1 MSSDALAVTRVPDA
15 VYEALRESILSQRE
29 APGSAVTEQAIADR
43 FGVARPTAKAALERL
58 VAEGLLRRTAHK
70 TARVPELTRDDIV
83 DLYASRAV
91 VEEAA
96 LRTLAADGVVP
107 IAAIAA
113 QRMLVDAASS
123 PRSRGDDSRDA
134 APPTPATSTNSAPS
148 HAESHSDSAPLARAD
163 IAFHRALV
171 EAQRSPRL
179 ARLHSLLMGEIE
191 LCTGQVQAHRLLALN
206 DVIAQHQ
213 GILDAV
219 TARDSERAGRLTR
232 AHIEG
237 ARDRLL
243 TRYDHTHPP
252 EATPAVVTNDG
263 VFESHHP

>member
-29 APGSAVTEQAIADR
+29 APGTAVTEQAIADR
-43 FGVARPTAKAALERL
+43 FGVARPTAKVALERL
-58 VAEGLLRRTAHK
+58 VADGLLRREAHK

-83 DLYASRAV
+83 DLYANRAI

-113 QRMLVDAASS
+113 QRMLVDAASDAS
-123 PRSRGDDSRDA
+123 TADRSG
-134 APPTPATSTNSAPS
+134 
-148 HAESHSDSAPLARAD
+148 PLARAD

-179 ARLHSLLMGEIE
+179 ARLHALLMGEIE
-191 LCTGQVQAHRLLALN
+191 LCTGQVQAHRLLALD
-206 DVIAQHQ
+206 DVVAQHQ

-219 TARDSERAGRLTR
+219 AAGDPDRAGALTR

-237 ARDRLL
+237 ARNRLL
-243 TRYDHTHPP
+243 ARYDLTHTK
-252 EATPAVVTNDG
+252 D
-263 VFESHHP
+263 

>member
-1 MSSDALAVTRVPDA
+1 MSSNALAVTRVPDA

-83 DLYASRAV
+83 DLYSSRAV

-113 QRMLVDAASS
+113 QRMLVDAAADAT
-123 PRSRGDDSRDA
+123 PLGDA
-134 APPTPATSTNSAPS
+134 
-148 HAESHSDSAPLARAD
+148 APLARAD

-179 ARLHSLLMGEIE
+179 ARLHALLMGEIE

-219 TARDSERAGRLTR
+219 TAGDPERAGLLTR

-243 TRYDHTHPP
+243 ARYDHTRPSQIT
-252 EATPAVVTNDG
+252 ELQGGDTP
-263 VFESHHP
+263 

>member
-1 MSSDALAVTRVPDA
+1 MDERLAVTSLPHA
-15 VYEALRESILSQRE
+15 VYEALRESILAQHE
-29 APGSAVTEQAIADR
+29 PPGATVTEKAVADR

-58 VAEGLLRRTAHK
+58 VAEGLLRRNTHK
-70 TARVPELTRDDIV
+70 TARVPQLDRDDIV
-83 DLYASRAV
+83 DLYANRAV

-96 LRTLAADGVVP
+96 LRSLAAVSRPPADAV
-107 IAAIAA
+107 AA
-113 QRMLVDAASS
+113 QQVLVAAAAGPSPDADT
-123 PRSRGDDSRDA
+123 G
-134 APPTPATSTNSAPS
+134 
-148 HAESHSDSAPLARAD
+148 PLARAD

-171 EAQRSPRL
+171 EAQPSPRL

-191 LCTGQVQAHRLLALN
+191 LCTGQVLAHKLLALD

-219 TARDSERAGRLTR
+219 AAGDPDRAGRLTR

-243 TRYDHTHPP
+243 GYFDSVRDRGDT
-252 EATPAVVTNDG
+252 V
-263 VFESHHP
+263 

>member
-83 DLYASRAV
+83 DLYSSRAV

-113 QRMLVDAASS
+113 QRMLVDAAAA
-123 PRSRGDDSRDA
+123 DA
-134 APPTPATSTNSAPS
+134 APLGDA
-148 HAESHSDSAPLARAD
+148 APLARAD

-179 ARLHSLLMGEIE
+179 ARLHALLMGEIE

-219 TARDSERAGRLTR
+219 AAGDPERAGQLTR

-243 TRYDHTHPP
+243 ARYDRTHPSQIT
-252 EATPAVVTNDG
+252 ELQGGDTP
-263 VFESHHP
+263 

>member
-1 MSSDALAVTRVPDA
+1 MSSAALAVTRVPDA

-29 APGSAVTEQAIADR
+29 APGSAITEQAIADR

-58 VAEGLLRRTAHK
+58 VGEGLLRRTAHK

-83 DLYASRAV
+83 DLYASRAI

-123 PRSRGDDSRDA
+123 ATTTDA
-134 APPTPATSTNSAPS
+134 SG
-148 HAESHSDSAPLARAD
+148 PLARAD

-179 ARLHSLLMGEIE
+179 ARLHALLMGEIE
-191 LCTGQVQAHRLLALN
+191 LCTGQVQAHRLLALD

-219 TARDSERAGRLTR
+219 SAGDPERAGQLTR

-243 TRYDHTHPP
+243 ARYDHTHASQIT
-252 EATPAVVTNDG
+252 ELQGGNTP
-263 VFESHHP
+263 

>member
-83 DLYASRAV
+83 DLYSARAI

-113 QRMLVDAASS
+113 QRMLVDAAAADAT
-123 PRSRGDDSRDA
+123 PHGDA
-134 APPTPATSTNSAPS
+134 
-148 HAESHSDSAPLARAD
+148 APLARAD

-191 LCTGQVQAHRLLALN
+191 LCTGQVQAHRLLALD

-219 TARDSERAGRLTR
+219 AAGDPDRAGLLTR

-243 TRYDHTHPP
+243 ARYDHTHASQIT
-252 EATPAVVTNDG
+252 ELRGGDTP
-263 VFESHHP
+263 

>member
-43 FGVARPTAKAALERL
+43 FGVARPTAKVALERL
-58 VAEGLLRRTAHK
+58 VADGLLRREAHK
-70 TARVPELTRDDIV
+70 TARVPELTRVDIV
-83 DLYASRAV
+83 DLYANRAI

-96 LRTLAADGVVP
+96 LRTLASDGVVP
-107 IAAIAA
+107 IAAISA
-113 QRMLVDAASS
+113 QRMLVDAASDAS
-123 PRSRGDDSRDA
+123 TADRSG
-134 APPTPATSTNSAPS
+134 
-148 HAESHSDSAPLARAD
+148 PLARAD

-179 ARLHSLLMGEIE
+179 ARLHAFLMGEIE
-191 LCTGQVQAHRLLALN
+191 LCTGQVQAHRLLALD
-206 DVIAQHQ
+206 DVVAQHQ

-219 TARDSERAGRLTR
+219 AAGEPELAGQLTR

-243 TRYDHTHPP
+243 ARYDAQHTQDTHA
-252 EATPAVVTNDG
+252 ED
-263 VFESHHP
+263 

>member
-1 MSSDALAVTRVPDA
+1 MVNADMSSDALAVTRVPDA

-29 APGSAVTEQAIADR
+29 APGTAVTEQAIADR
-43 FGVARPTAKAALERL
+43 FGVARPTAKVALERL
-58 VAEGLLRRTAHK
+58 VAEGLLRREAHK

-83 DLYASRAV
+83 DLYANRAI

-96 LRTLAADGVVP
+96 LRTLATDGVVP

-113 QRMLVDAASS
+113 QRMLVDAAS
-123 PRSRGDDSRDA
+123 DA
-134 APPTPATSTNSAPS
+134 STAD
-148 HAESHSDSAPLARAD
+148 HSGPLARAD

-179 ARLHSLLMGEIE
+179 ARLHALLMGEIE
-191 LCTGQVQAHRLLALN
+191 LCTGQVQAHRLLALD
-206 DVIAQHQ
+206 DVVAQHQ

-219 TARDSERAGRLTR
+219 ATGDPERAGTLTR

-243 TRYDHTHPP
+243 ARYDSQHA
-252 EATPAVVTNDG
+252 ED
-263 VFESHHP
+263 

>member
-43 FGVARPTAKAALERL
+43 FGVARPTAKVALERL
-58 VAEGLLRRTAHK
+58 VADGLLRREAHK
-70 TARVPELTRDDIV
+70 TARVPELTRVDIV
-83 DLYASRAV
+83 DLYANRAI

-107 IAAIAA
+107 LAAISAQRMLADAAIAA
-113 QRMLVDAASS
+113 SA
-123 PRSRGDDSRDA
+123 
-134 APPTPATSTNSAPS
+134 SAPG
-148 HAESHSDSAPLARAD
+148 SAVPPALARAD

-179 ARLHSLLMGEIE
+179 ARLHALLMGEIE
-191 LCTGQVQAHRLLALN
+191 LCTGQVQAHRLLALD
-206 DVIAQHQ
+206 DVVAQHQ

-219 TARDSERAGRLTR
+219 AAGDPALAGQLTR

-243 TRYDHTHPP
+243 ARYDAQHTH
-252 EATPAVVTNDG
+252 ATHAED
-263 VFESHHP
+263 

>member
-15 VYEALRESILSQRE
+15 VYEALRESILAQRE
-29 APGSAVTEQAIADR
+29 APGSAITEQAIADR
-43 FGVARPTAKAALERL
+43 FGIARPTAKVALERL

-83 DLYASRAV
+83 DLYANRAI

-96 LRTLAADGVVP
+96 LRTLAAEGVVP

-113 QRMLVDAASS
+113 QRMLVDAASEAS
-123 PRSRGDDSRDA
+123 SSDA
-134 APPTPATSTNSAPS
+134 
-148 HAESHSDSAPLARAD
+148 SAPLARAD

-179 ARLHSLLMGEIE
+179 ARLHALLMGEIE
-191 LCTGQVQAHRLLALN
+191 LCTGQVQAHRLLALD
-206 DVIAQHQ
+206 DVVAQHQ

-219 TARDSERAGRLTR
+219 AAADPELAGTLTR

-243 TRYDHTHPP
+243 ARYDQTHNASHTK
-252 EATPAVVTNDG
+252 D
-263 VFESHHP
+263 

>member
-29 APGSAVTEQAIADR
+29 APGTAVTEQAIADR
-43 FGVARPTAKAALERL
+43 FGVARPTAKVALERL
-58 VAEGLLRRTAHK
+58 VADGLLRREAHK

-83 DLYASRAV
+83 DLYANRAI

-113 QRMLVDAASS
+113 QRMLVDA
-123 PRSRGDDSRDA
+123 SRDA
-134 APPTPATSTNSAPS
+134 SRSAAHETSTVTSSSHPD

-179 ARLHSLLMGEIE
+179 ARLHALLMGEIE
-191 LCTGQVQAHRLLALN
+191 LCTGQVQAHRLLALD
-206 DVIAQHQ
+206 DVVAQHQ

-219 TARDSERAGRLTR
+219 AAGDPERAGAFTR

-243 TRYDHTHPP
+243 ARYDSQH
-252 EATPAVVTNDG
+252 ANAQNKKD
-263 VFESHHP
+263 

>member
-1 MSSDALAVTRVPDA
+1 MVNAGMSSEALSVTRVPDA

-29 APGSAVTEQAIADR
+29 APGTAVTEQAIADR
-43 FGVARPTAKAALERL
+43 FGVARPTAKVALERL
-58 VAEGLLRRTAHK
+58 VADGLLRREAHK
-70 TARVPELTRDDIV
+70 TARVPELTRADIV
-83 DLYASRAV
+83 DLYANRAI

-113 QRMLVDAASS
+113 QRMLVDAAS
-123 PRSRGDDSRDA
+123 DA
-134 APPTPATSTNSAPS
+134 STA
-148 HAESHSDSAPLARAD
+148 DRSAPLARAD

-179 ARLHSLLMGEIE
+179 AHLHALLMGEIE
-191 LCTGQVQAHRLLALN
+191 LCTGQVQAHRLLALD
-206 DVIAQHQ
+206 DVVAQHQ

-219 TARDSERAGRLTR
+219 AAGDPERAGTLTR

-243 TRYDHTHPP
+243 ARYDSQHA
-252 EATPAVVTNDG
+252 ED
-263 VFESHHP
+263 

>member
-1 MSSDALAVTRVPDA
+1 MSSEALAVTRVPDA

-83 DLYASRAV
+83 DLYSSRAV

-113 QRMLVDAASS
+113 QRMLIDAATQAASTT
-123 PRSRGDDSRDA
+123 DA
-134 APPTPATSTNSAPS
+134 
-148 HAESHSDSAPLARAD
+148 SAPLARAD

-191 LCTGQVQAHRLLALN
+191 LCTGQVQAHRLLALD

-219 TARDSERAGRLTR
+219 AAGDPDRAGLLTR

-243 TRYDHTHPP
+243 ARYDHTHASQIT
-252 EATPAVVTNDG
+252 ELRGGDTP
-263 VFESHHP
+263 

>member
-1 MSSDALAVTRVPDA
+1 MSSEALAVTRVPDA
-15 VYEALRESILSQRE
+15 VYEALRESILNQSE
-29 APGSAVTEQAIADR
+29 APGAAVTEQAIADR
-43 FGVARPTAKAALERL
+43 FGVARPTAKVALERL
-58 VAEGLLRRTAHK
+58 VADGLLRRTAHK

-83 DLYASRAV
+83 DLYANRAI

-107 IAAIAA
+107 LAAIAA
-113 QRMLVDAASS
+113 QRMLADAA
-123 PRSRGDDSRDA
+123 RDA
-134 APPTPATSTNSAPS
+134 SSSAATT
-148 HAESHSDSAPLARAD
+148 PLARAD

-179 ARLHSLLMGEIE
+179 ARLHALLMGEIE
-191 LCTGQVQAHRLLALN
+191 LCTGQVQAHRLLALD
-206 DVIAQHQ
+206 DVVAQHQ

-219 TARDSERAGRLTR
+219 TAGDPELAGSLTR

-243 TRYDHTHPP
+243 ARYDSQHTAQAH
-252 EATPAVVTNDG
+252 EKD
-263 VFESHHP
+263 

>member
-1 MSSDALAVTRVPDA
+1 MVNADVSSEALSVTRVPDA

-43 FGVARPTAKAALERL
+43 FGVARPTAKVALERL
-58 VAEGLLRRTAHK
+58 VADGLLRRTAHK
-70 TARVPELTRDDIV
+70 TARVPELSRDDIV
-83 DLYASRAV
+83 DLYATRAI

-107 IAAIAA
+107 MAAIAA
-113 QRMLVDAASS
+113 QRMLVDAASDAS
-123 PRSRGDDSRDA
+123 TADRSG
-134 APPTPATSTNSAPS
+134 
-148 HAESHSDSAPLARAD
+148 PLARAD

-179 ARLHSLLMGEIE
+179 ARLHGLLMGEIE
-191 LCTGQVQAHRLLALN
+191 LCIGQVQAHRLLALD
-206 DVIAQHQ
+206 DVVAQHQ

-219 TARDSERAGRLTR
+219 AAGDPDRAVALTR

-243 TRYDHTHPP
+243 ARYDQTH
-252 EATPAVVTNDG
+252 EKD
-263 VFESHHP
+263 